1 MVVSCPLIR
10 HTPLPD
16 APASAKMALRQD
28 HAHDA
33 HAEVYTMFLD
43 IVLLHTFV
51 AVVEAN
57 GFTRAAGF
65 VNLTQSAVSLHIK
78 RLEEQIGRRL
88 FDRAA
93 PKIILTSDGE
103 ILLSYAQRIL
113 ALEEEVKARLGHPQ
127 PQGRVRLGAPEYFD
141 PGTLASLLAQFNSRY
156 PAIELEIQMGIGT
169 DIAAL
174 YGRGLLDVAIINREI
189 DEADGA
195 ERNGNGPGKDTTVL
209 YREGRVWAAL
219 PDMRLD
225 SERPVPLALF
235 PAPCAWRQLAQERLQ
250 SAGRRWTVAVQSTGL
265 SGIVTAVEAGLAIS
279 IFAQSGL
286 STRLRALGPGQGL
299 PALPDFEYVVRRNAK
314 PSLAAD
320 RLRDV
325 VIDYFRFAAA
335 LRRTSDDADVETVE
349 RGRAKSALGQEA
361 RHFAK
366 SARSDEISER

>member
-1 MVVSCPLIR
+1 MPLMHMR
-10 HTPLPD
+10 KAYSML
-16 APASAKMALRQD
+16 
-28 HAHDA
+28 
-33 HAEVYTMFLD
+33 LD
-43 IVLLHTFV
+43 VVLLRTFV

-93 PKIILTSDGE
+93 PKIVLTSDGE
-103 ILLSYAQRIL
+103 ILFSYAQRIL

-127 PQGRVRLGAPEYFD
+127 PQGRVRFGAPEYFD

-156 PAIELEIQMGIGT
+156 PAINLEIHMGIGP

-189 DEADGA
+189 DEANG
-195 ERNGNGPGKDTTVL
+195 NGNGPSEDTTVL

-219 PDMRLD
+219 RGVKLD
-225 SERPVPLALF
+225 SDRPVPLALF
-235 PAPCAWRQLAQERLQ
+235 PTPCAWRQLAQERLQ
-250 SAGRRWTVAVQSTGL
+250 SSGRRWTIALQSTGL

-286 STRLRALGPGQGL
+286 SPRLRALGPAQGL
-299 PALPDFEYVVRRNAK
+299 PALPDFEYVLRRNAK

-325 VIDYFRFAAA
+325 IIDYFRLAAA
-335 LRRTSDDADVETVE
+335 LRRTSDDANDDASSATLDRVRRPVRSISTKFAPI
-349 RGRAKSALGQEA
+349 RKSD
-361 RHFAK
+361 R
-366 SARSDEISER
+366 RDI

>member
-1 MVVSCPLIR
+1 
-10 HTPLPD
+10 
-16 APASAKMALRQD
+16 
-28 HAHDA
+28 
-33 HAEVYTMFLD
+33 MFLD
-43 IVLLHTFV
+43 IVLLRTFV
-51 AVVEAN
+51 AVVKAN

-78 RLEEQIGRRL
+78 RLEEQVGRRL
-88 FDRAA
+88 FDRTA
-93 PKIILTSDGE
+93 PKLALTSDGE

-113 ALEEEVKARLGHPQ
+113 ALEEEVKTRLGHPE
-127 PQGRVRLGAPEYFD
+127 PEGLIRFGAPEYFD

-156 PAIELEIQMGIGT
+156 PAIDLEIHMGIGT

-189 DEADGA
+189 DETDRAD
-195 ERNGNGPGKDTTVL
+195 RNDDRPGEDIRVL

-219 PDMRLD
+219 RDMKLD

-235 PAPCAWRQLAQERLQ
+235 PAPCAWRQLAQERLH
-250 SAGRRWTVAVQSTGL
+250 SAGRRWTVALQSTGL
-265 SGIVTAVEAGLAIS
+265 GIVTAVEAGLAIS

-286 STRLRALGPGQGL
+286 SPRLRALGPAEAL

-325 VIDYFRFAAA
+325 IIDYFQLAAA
-335 LRRTSDDADVETVE
+335 LRRTSGNPNAQTS
-349 RGRAKSALGQEA
+349 GRARVRPALGHKQT
-361 RHFAK
+361 
-366 SARSDEISER
+366 

>member
-1 MVVSCPLIR
+1 ML
-10 HTPLPD
+10 
-16 APASAKMALRQD
+16 
-28 HAHDA
+28 
-33 HAEVYTMFLD
+33 LD
-43 IVLLHTFV
+43 IVLLRTFV
-51 AVVEAN
+51 AVVEAK
-57 GFTRAAGF
+57 GFTRAAAF

-78 RLEEQIGRRL
+78 RLEEQVGRRL
-88 FDRAA
+88 FDRTTSKLA
-93 PKIILTSDGE
+93 LTSDGE

-113 ALEEEVKARLGHPQ
+113 ALEEEVKTRLGHPE
-127 PQGRVRLGAPEYFD
+127 PEGLVRFGAPEYFD

-174 YGRGLLDVAIINREI
+174 YARGLLDVAIINREI

-195 ERNGNGPGKDTTVL
+195 GHEDTTVL

-225 SERPVPLALF
+225 NDRPVPLALF

-250 SAGRRWTVAVQSTGL
+250 SAGRRWTVALQSTGL

-279 IFAQSGL
+279 IFARSGL
-286 STRLRALGPGQGL
+286 SPRLQALGPAQGL
-299 PALPDFEYVVRRNAK
+299 PALPDFEYVIRRNAK

-325 VIDYFRFAAA
+325 IVDYFQLAAA
-335 LRRTSDDADVETVE
+335 LRASGNPNAQTS
-349 RGRAKSALGQEA
+349 GRQRVRPALG
-361 RHFAK
+361 H
-366 SARSDEISER
+366 

>member
-1 MVVSCPLIR
+1 
-10 HTPLPD
+10 
-16 APASAKMALRQD
+16 MALRQD

-33 HAEVYTMFLD
+33 VAEVHTMFLD
-43 IVLLHTFV
+43 IVLLRTFV

-78 RLEEQIGRRL
+78 RLEEQLGRRL
-88 FDRAA
+88 FDRTA
-93 PKIILTSDGE
+93 PKLALTSDGE

-113 ALEEEVKARLGHPQ
+113 ALEEEVKTRLGHPE
-127 PQGRVRLGAPEYFD
+127 PEGLVRFGAPEYFD
-141 PGTLASLLAQFNSRY
+141 PGTLTSLLAQFNSRY
-156 PAIELEIQMGIGT
+156 PAIDLEIHMGIGS

-174 YGRGLLDVAIINREI
+174 YGLAIINREI
-189 DEADGA
+189 DETDEAD
-195 ERNGNGPGKDTTVL
+195 RNDNRLGEDIRVL

-219 PDMRLD
+219 RDMRLD

-250 SAGRRWTVAVQSTGL
+250 SAGLRWTVALQSTGL

-286 STRLRALGPGQGL
+286 SPRLRALGPAEGL
-299 PALPDFEYVVRRNAK
+299 PALPDFEYVVRRYAK

-325 VIDYFRFAAA
+325 IIDYFQLAAA
-335 LRRTSDDADVETVE
+335 LRRTSGDPNAQTS
-349 RGRAKSALGQEA
+349 GRARVRPVLGHK
-361 RHFAK
+361 RT
-366 SARSDEISER
+366 

>member
-1 MVVSCPLIR
+1 
-10 HTPLPD
+10 
-16 APASAKMALRQD
+16 
-28 HAHDA
+28 
-33 HAEVYTMFLD
+33 MFLD
-43 IVLLHTFV
+43 IVLLRTFV
-51 AVVEAN
+51 AVVEAK
-57 GFTRAAGF
+57 GFTRAAGL

-88 FDRAA
+88 FDRTA
-93 PKIILTSDGE
+93 PKLALTSDGE

-113 ALEEEVKARLGHPQ
+113 ALEEEVKTRLGHPQ
-127 PQGRVRLGAPEYFD
+127 PEGLVRFGAPEYFD
-141 PGTLASLLAQFNSRY
+141 PRTLASLLAQFNSRY
-156 PAIELEIQMGIGT
+156 PAINLEIQMGIGT

-189 DEADGA
+189 GEATGA
-195 ERNGNGPGKDTTVL
+195 ECNGNGLSEDTTVL

-219 PDMRLD
+219 RGMKFD
-225 SERPVPLALF
+225 SDQPIPLALF

-250 SAGRRWTVAVQSTGL
+250 SAGRRWTVALQSTGL

-286 STRLRALGPGQGL
+286 SPRLRALGPAQGL

-325 VIDYFRFAAA
+325 VIDYFQLAAA
-335 LRRTSDDADVETVE
+335 LRGTSDDANANTQTAK
-349 RGRAKSALGQEA
+349 RGRVTSPSGHK
-361 RHFAK
+361 RT
-366 SARSDEISER
+366 